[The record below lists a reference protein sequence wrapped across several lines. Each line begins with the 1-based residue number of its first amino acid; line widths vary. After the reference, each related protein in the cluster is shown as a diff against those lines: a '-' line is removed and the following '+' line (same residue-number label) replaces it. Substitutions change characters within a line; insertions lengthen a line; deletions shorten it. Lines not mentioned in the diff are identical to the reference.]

1 VSDDDAAQDSGSP
14 LGDTE
19 AQAEADSDVLITSY
33 RTILNELALLTTV
46 SVLLFGFLLANAGQ
60 FADSTGEEW
69 VSAIAT
75 VLVASATLV
84 FILPVAYHHLQFP
97 YRDFA
102 KFQARSHRWVLFGV
116 PLLAGGLYLCL
127 CLALWSLFGAWAIV
141 VAGIPIAA
149 AAIFFI
155 LRKGQL

>member
-1 VSDDDAAQDSGSP
+1 VSEHDAAQDSGSRH
-14 LGDTE
+14 GDTE
-19 AQAEADSDVLITSY
+19 AQAEADSDALITSY

-46 SVLLFGFLLANAGQ
+46 SVLLFGFLLSNAGR

-69 VSAIAT
+69 ISAIAT

-116 PLLAGGLYLCL
+116 PLLAAGLYLSL

-141 VAGIPIAA
+141 VAGMPIMAA
-149 AAIFFI
+149 AVFFV